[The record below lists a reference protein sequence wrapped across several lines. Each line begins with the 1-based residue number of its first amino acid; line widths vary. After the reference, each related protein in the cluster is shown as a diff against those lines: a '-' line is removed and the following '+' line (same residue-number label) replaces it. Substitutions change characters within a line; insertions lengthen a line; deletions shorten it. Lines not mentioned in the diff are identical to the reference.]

1 MHLSETF
8 YVFTR
13 ATRGLCRHVVSVFV
27 CRRKIHWFP
36 KMLLFSIYYDK
47 WRGYRGKPF
56 RNSGVTR
63 RLAVLNWRSSSIHPS
78 SSFCFSALLV
88 FSWLLCAWLSVGN
101 SAQEID
107 WKRVVSEMTYMYK
120 QSKAKQRCVMGVG
133 VIIRYLSGF
142 CSRPRLTQPYNHI
155 IYPGIAKIYLVFF
168 WKCLL

>member
-27 CRRKIHWFP
+27 CRRKIHWFQ

-133 VIIRYLSGF
+133 MCLYAQLVQTNNTWCNYNALS
-142 CSRPRLTQPYNHI
+142 S
-155 IYPGIAKIYLVFF
+155 VFI
-168 WKCLL
+168 WLLFATPVNSTL